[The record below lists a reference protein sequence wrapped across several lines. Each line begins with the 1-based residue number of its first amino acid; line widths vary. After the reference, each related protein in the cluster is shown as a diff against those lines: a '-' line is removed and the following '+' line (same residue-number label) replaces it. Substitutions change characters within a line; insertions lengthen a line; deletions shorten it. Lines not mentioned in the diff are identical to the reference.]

1 MMMMGSQGF
10 KQDMK
15 MIDTNDVM
23 MDKDLTVDDLLSLN
37 VMLMMVGGQGS
48 NQDMMLIM
56 MVIKQNKSKC
66 SDSLASYM
74 L

>member
-1 MMMMGSQGF
+1 MLMMMMGSQGF

-66 SDSLASYM
+66 SDSPAL
-74 L
+74 